1 MKTKCSV
8 WWIGALKSKNNAD
21 SEPQPRMCLSKILSF
36 SNLQGATEKVMELV
50 QSDAGLKF
58 INASNAISYMPL
70 LDHYANKG

>member
-1 MKTKCSV
+1 
-8 WWIGALKSKNNAD
+8 
-21 SEPQPRMCLSKILSF
+21 
-36 SNLQGATEKVMELV
+36 MELV

>member
-1 MKTKCSV
+1 MRIRPATLDV
-8 WWIGALKSKNNAD
+8 PI
-21 SEPQPRMCLSKILSF
+21 KILSF

>member
-1 MKTKCSV
+1 MRIQTRNP
-8 WWIGALKSKNNAD
+8 GRAY
-21 SEPQPRMCLSKILSF
+21 KILSF
-36 SNLQGATEKVMELV
+36 CNLQGATEKVMELV